1 MKKFVKKEGLNKSR
15 RCKTIREK
23 RPQNTHYFL
32 EVLTMKLILILLVAF
47 SLLVATAFVFLA
59 YQSRTIPDLGLREGR
74 LAACV
79 NTENCVNSM
88 TNDSQ
93 GIEPIRF
100 ESERSDAWIKMKRT
114 VQASGGNIEQE
125 KENYLWATF
134 RSPLFSFVDD
144 VEILMDAESQWFNI
158 RSASRVGQ
166 SDFSA
171 NRKRVEMLRK
181 AFME

>member
-1 MKKFVKKEGLNKSR
+1 
-15 RCKTIREK
+15 
-23 RPQNTHYFL
+23 
-32 EVLTMKLILILLVAF
+32 MKLMLIVLVSF

-59 YQSRTIPDLGLREGR
+59 YQSKTVPDIGLLEGR
-74 LAACV
+74 LAACLS
-79 NTENCVNSM
+79 TKNCVNSM
-88 TNDSQ
+88 VSDSQ

-100 ESERSDAWIKMKRT
+100 EGEGSDAWIKMKRA
-114 VQASGGNIEQE
+114 VQVSGGNIEQE

-134 RSPLFSFVDD
+134 HSPLFSFVDD
-144 VEILMDAESQWFNI
+144 VEILMDAQSQLFNV

-171 NRKRVEMLRK
+171 NRKRVEVLRK

>member
-1 MKKFVKKEGLNKSR
+1 
-15 RCKTIREK
+15 
-23 RPQNTHYFL
+23 
-32 EVLTMKLILILLVAF
+32 MKLILIVLSAF

-59 YQSRTIPDLGLREGR
+59 YQSKTVPDIGLREGR
-74 LAACV
+74 LAPCL
-79 NTENCVNSM
+79 NEDNCVNSM
-88 TNDSQ
+88 KDDSS
-93 GIEPIRF
+93 GIQPIHFKGEPG
-100 ESERSDAWIKMKRT
+100 EAWLQMKRV

-144 VEILMDAESQWFNI
+144 VEILMDTQAQRFNI

-171 NRKRVEMLRK
+171 NRKRVEILHK
-181 AFME
+181 AFAN